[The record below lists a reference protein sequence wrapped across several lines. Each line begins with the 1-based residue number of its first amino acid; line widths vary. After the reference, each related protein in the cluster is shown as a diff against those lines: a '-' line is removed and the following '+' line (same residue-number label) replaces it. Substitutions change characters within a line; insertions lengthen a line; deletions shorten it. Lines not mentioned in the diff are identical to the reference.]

1 MDIIKK
7 NENGTATLSIV
18 GKVDSVSAPQLE
30 EALLPTFGEA
40 EQVVLDFSEVTY
52 VTSAGLRVLITG
64 HEAAQTREA
73 SLVLRHVSED
83 VMEVLDMTGFSSFL
97 VIE

>member
-1 MDIIKK
+1 MDVIKK
-7 NENGTATLSIV
+7 HENETTILNIQ

-30 EALLPTFGEA
+30 EILLPTFNEA
-40 EQVVLDFSEVTY
+40 EQVILDFSEVTY

-64 HEAAQTREA
+64 HEAAQARGA
-73 SLVLRHVSED
+73 SMTLRHVSED